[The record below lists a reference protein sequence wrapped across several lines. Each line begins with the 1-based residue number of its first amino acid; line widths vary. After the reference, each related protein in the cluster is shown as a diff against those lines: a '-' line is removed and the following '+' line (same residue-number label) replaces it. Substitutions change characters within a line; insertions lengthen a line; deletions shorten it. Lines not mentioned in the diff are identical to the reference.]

1 MPCRF
6 LVKENK
12 KKVEQ
17 LLNSYQQELDAG
29 KRPSELRKTV
39 LATSKAPVVY
49 EVNFLCR
56 GRAPVMNSTVV
67 SLGKPAGVEKSK
79 ASNSASSQSV
89 ISAKKNN
96 NTVKCDSFIN

>member
-1 MPCRF
+1 M
-6 LVKENK
+6 
-12 KKVEQ
+12 
-17 LLNSYQQELDAG
+17 NSYQQELDAG